1 VYGIG
6 EASRFYFQKTPAE
19 LDLNECLYLA
29 RIIPSPRKF
38 MYQFNDEGNLKDYAA
53 KQQLYLTNLM
63 NRRGL
68 LAPEDS
74 IYKSKP
80 FFITGQ
86 AKSFIKLRVP
96 DSTQIPVDSLATEL
110 PFEF

>member
-1 VYGIG
+1 
-6 EASRFYFQKTPAE
+6 
-19 LDLNECLYLA
+19 
-29 RIIPSPRKF
+29 

-80 FFITGQ
+80 FYLTGQ
-86 AKSFIKLRVP
+86 AKSFIKLKVL
-96 DSTQIPVDSLATEL
+96 DSTKVETDSLAIDDFL
-110 PFEF
+110 N